1 MRTIAKL
8 SLPALSLLAVCS
20 FAQRGGAQTFPTN
33 HLVCMKIKDPA
44 PKASYTAHL
53 VPSRLNDLDPCVIRV
68 PAKMECQI
76 TGKLNVAPPAPATG
90 PTQDLLPTG
99 ILRFLC
105 YKVKCPK
112 PQGPNDVRN
121 DQFGSRT
128 VTLGSARLLCAPAS
142 PSGAFLDDDPL
153 L

>member
-1 MRTIAKL
+1 MSKT
-8 SLPALSLLAVCS
+8 ALAALTLFAVCAL
-20 FAQRGGAQTFPTN
+20 AQGGAAQSFPTN
-33 HLVCMKIKDPA
+33 HLVCMKVKDPA

-53 VPSRLNDLDPCVIRV
+53 VPSRLNDLSPCVIRV

-76 TGKLNVAPPAPATG
+76 TAKLNVTPPAPATG

-112 PQGPNDVRN
+112 PEGPNDVRN

-128 VTLGSARLLCAPAS
+128 LTLGSAKLLCAPAS
-142 PSGAFLDDDPL
+142 PSGAFLDDDSL